1 MTPTT
6 TTPRPD
12 LTLPLSCGH
21 LTTRTDFSPGYCGGS
36 GYATMTNGAHICYP
50 CADDRERDHLRTA
63 RTAMAY
69 LASDKATLTTWTGGR
84 LATVTQITR
93 QPVTTSV
100 DTLYRFRATDC
111 HGAHWCGTSPGPG
124 MYARLRRCKTPK

>member
-1 MTPTT
+1 MQPTT

-36 GYATMTNGAHICYP
+36 GYATMPDGARICYP
-50 CADDRERDHLRTA
+50 CADAHERDHLRTA
-63 RTAMAY
+63 RTATAY

-84 LATVTQITR
+84 LATVTQLTR
-93 QPVTTSV
+93 GRHNIGGH
-100 DTLYRFRATDC
+100 LYRFRATDGY
-111 HGAHWCGTSPGPG
+111 GALWYGTSPGPG